1 MYLSQTFLPSPHRGV
16 NDFEEEL
23 TGPRVEDENG
33 SIDGLRG
40 QVTLKG
46 LLKQVENTCHY
57 ILGIFLHIIIM
68 QKQNTLY
75 FLRITKTPFYLVDS
89 DSVDIRVIHKPDDL
103 VREQFTVVL

>member
-1 MYLSQTFLPSPHRGV
+1 MLYFWEWGMYLSQTFLPSPHRGV

-46 LLKQVENTCHY
+46 LLK
-57 ILGIFLHIIIM
+57 
-68 QKQNTLY
+68 
-75 FLRITKTPFYLVDS
+75 
-89 DSVDIRVIHKPDDL
+89 
-103 VREQFTVVL
+103 